1 MKDDFFIITCEH
13 GGNNIPAKFRH
24 CFRGHEALLDTH
36 RGYDAGALEM
46 GRDLARALDAPLVSS
61 VTSRLLIDLNRS
73 IGHRALYSEA
83 TRDQDPATRKE
94 ILDRY
99 YLPFRGAAEQAIAT
113 AVAAGRRVI
122 HISSH
127 SFTPVMNGEVRN
139 ADIGLLY
146 DPARSGELALC
157 KRWQDALATRLPDAR
172 VRRNYPYSG
181 KSDGFT
187 ALLRRRHGAR
197 RYVGIE
203 LEINQDIVINGGP
216 RWPALRKALVAALR
230 DACGAS

>member
-13 GGNNIPAKFRH
+13 GGNQLPAEFRQ

-36 RGYDAGALEM
+36 RGYDAGALVM

-73 IGHRALYSEA
+73 IGHRDLYSEA
-83 TRDQDPATRKE
+83 TRDLDPATRE
-94 ILDRY
+94 DILSRF
-99 YLPFRGAAEQAIAT
+99 YLPFRSAVEEAMAA
-113 AVAAGRRVI
+113 AVAAGQRVI

-127 SFTPVMNGEVRN
+127 SFAPVLNGEVRN

-146 DPARSGELALC
+146 DPARAGEVALC
-157 KRWQDALATRLPDAR
+157 KRWQDALGTRLPDAR
-172 VRRNYPYSG
+172 VRRNYPYAG

-187 ALLRRRHGAR
+187 ALLRRRHDASM
-197 RYVGIE
+197 YVGIE
-203 LEINQDIVINGGP
+203 LEINQDIVINGGR
-216 RWPALRKALVAALR
+216 RWPALRKAVIAALR
-230 DACGAS
+230 DACSAS